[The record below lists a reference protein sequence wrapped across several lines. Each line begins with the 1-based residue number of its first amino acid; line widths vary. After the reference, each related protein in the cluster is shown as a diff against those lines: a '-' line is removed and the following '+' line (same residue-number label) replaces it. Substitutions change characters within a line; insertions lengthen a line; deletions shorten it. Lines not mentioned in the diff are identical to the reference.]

1 MRAAIQRAG
10 ALGRHRPGTLI
21 GSGAT
26 IGGRSIQHGVYTAH
40 KVLQMGLPI
49 ELAHLI
55 ITHTHGSNVRANSFE
70 ASLLYYAD
78 FADSDAGILLKGG
91 RTFANKIHFG
101 E

>member
-1 MRAAIQRAG
+1 MG
-10 ALGRHRPGTLI
+10 GRHSR
-21 GSGAT
+21 
-26 IGGRSIQHGVYTAH
+26 GGRARSARKIQHGVYTAH

-70 ASLLYYAD
+70 ASLLFYAD

-91 RTFANKIHFG
+91 RSFANKIHFG